1 MKITNSIIQNYKNKN
16 YKNKNYENKKN
27 TIRNNHRLFIIYI

>member
-16 YKNKNYENKKN
+16 YKNKNYENKKI
-27 TIRNNHRLFIIYI
+27 TIRSNHRLFIIYI